1 MTTFWW
7 IVIFMIVVAS
17 AAAAYYFYVRR
28 SSKEKPASDESY
40 VEALRALLD
49 GNQTLAFLK
58 LKETVTGDSNN
69 IDAYLRLVALFRQR
83 GMHSKALQLSTD
95 LSLRQT
101 IGPADKVRV
110 LYSLADDHL
119 AAGRLEAAEG
129 ILQNLAQMSGQKS
142 TATKK
147 LVELYE
153 RMERWEDAFK
163 TGHEFLNLSRER
175 DKSSLAKYKLRLGER
190 MMANGDLHKARLE
203 FKEALKLDPKSA
215 EAVLGLGDAYEKEGR
230 LEDAVK
236 AWRQMI
242 DVSPTKAELVFG
254 RLKKALFDLGRFG
267 EIEDLYNKVLE
278 RDKDNLA
285 ALTGLATLAEKKG
298 DTLLAV
304 ETYNQILETKPDYRP
319 ALAGLLKLYRDEKK
333 FGEAAQVIE
342 RTVKT
347 LLPIDK

>member
-7 IVIFMIVVAS
+7 IVILLIVVAA
-17 AAAAYYFYVRR
+17 AAAAYIYYVRR
-28 SSKEKPASDESY
+28 PFMEKPASDESY

-58 LKETVTGDSNN
+58 LKETVTSDSNN
-69 IDAYLRLVALFRQR
+69 IDAYLRLVGLFRQR

-101 IGPADKVRV
+101 ISPPDKVRV
-110 LYSLADDHL
+110 LYSLADDHI
-119 AAGRLEAAEG
+119 ASGKLEAAEG
-129 ILQNLAQMSGQKS
+129 ILQSLTHMSEQKS

-147 LVELYE
+147 LVDLYE
-153 RMERWEDAFK
+153 RMQRWDDAYK
-163 TGHEFLNLSRER
+163 TGQGLLNLTRER
-175 DKSSLAKYKLRLGER
+175 DKSSLAKYKLKVGEEL
-190 MMANGDLHKARLE
+190 MSDGEFHKARLE
-203 FKEALKLDPKSA
+203 FKEALKLDHKSA
-215 EAVLGLGDAYEKEGR
+215 DAVLGLGDAYEKEGR

-236 AWRQMI
+236 AWRQII
-242 DVSPTKAELVFG
+242 DVSPTRAELVFG

-278 RDKDNLA
+278 RDRDNLA

-298 DTLLAV
+298 DTVLAV

-319 ALAGLLKLYRDEKK
+319 ALAGLLKLYREEKK

-342 RTVKT
+342 RTVET
-347 LLPIDK
+347 LLPIDR

>member
-7 IVIFMIVVAS
+7 IVIFLIVVAS

-28 SSKEKPASDESY
+28 PSKEKPASDESY

-101 IGPADKVRV
+101 ISPADKVRV

-119 AAGRLEAAEG
+119 AVGKLEAAEG
-129 ILQNLAQMSGQKS
+129 ILQNLTQMSGQKS

-163 TGHEFLNLSRER
+163 SGHEFLNLSRDR
-175 DKSSLAKYKLRLGER
+175 DKSPLAKYKLRLGEKL
-190 MMANGDLHKARLE
+190 MVNGDLHKARLE

-215 EAVLGLGDAYEKEGR
+215 EAVLGLGDAYEKEAR

-242 DVSPTKAELVFG
+242 DISPTKAELVFG

-267 EIEDLYNKVLE
+267 EIEDLYNNVLE
-278 RDKDNLA
+278 RDRDNLA

-298 DTLLAV
+298 DSLLAV

-319 ALAGLLKLYRDEKK
+319 ALAGLLKLYREEKK